1 MEKPLSNITV
11 IDCAQLYAG
20 PLAAMYMGDFGADVI
35 KVEHPNGGDT
45 LRGFGGFEEP
55 LSWKWTGRNKQSVP
69 IDLHAEEGKELFKAL
84 VAEADI
90 LIESFRPGTLERWDV
105 GWETLSA
112 VNEDLVMVRTTGFGQ
127 GTKYSHKAGF
137 GTLAEAM
144 SGFAYVTGPPD
155 RPPTLPGM
163 ALADAVAACYSTFA
177 AMFALYWRDVE
188 GGTGQYIDTSLLEPL
203 FGIMGENPVAHSVK
217 GVVQERSGNRNPH
230 SAPRNTYKTK
240 DDRWVAISASAESV
254 AKRVLELVGGEELVE
269 DPRFATME
277 DRIANVEELDAL
289 IQAWM
294 DERTRAEAIEAFDD
308 AGAAIAPIYNI
319 ADIFA
324 DEYFWNRDA
333 LITVEDDDLGEI
345 DMAGVFPHLSKTPG
359 DVRHTGPALGEHTVE
374 VLSSVA
380 GLGEDEIMALADR
393 GIVAVAD
400 D

>member
-1 MEKPLSNITV
+1 MDKPLSNLTV

-20 PLAAMYMGDFGADVI
+20 PLAAMFMGDFGAEVI
-35 KVEHPNGGDT
+35 KVEHPDVGDT
-45 LRGFGGFEEP
+45 VRGFGGTEEE
-55 LSWKWTGRNKQSVP
+55 LSWKWVGRNKKSVP
-69 IDLHAEEGKELFKAL
+69 IDLHAEEGKEVFTSL
-84 VAEADI
+84 VAEADVV
-90 LIESFRPGTLERWDV
+90 IESFRPQTLEDWGL
-105 GWETLSA
+105 GWETLSS

-127 GTKYSHKAGF
+127 DNRYAHKAGF

-144 SGFAYVTGPPD
+144 SGFAYVTGQPD
-155 RPPTLPGM
+155 GPPTLPAM

-203 FGIMGENPVAHSVK
+203 FGVMGEYPVEYSVT
-217 GVVQERSGNRNPH
+217 GVVHERSGNRTPH

-254 AKRVLELVGGEELVE
+254 ANRVLELVGGADLRE

-277 DRIANVEELDAL
+277 DRLANVEALDEI

-294 DERTRAEAIEAFDD
+294 EERTREEAIEAFDE

-319 ADIFA
+319 ADIF
-324 DEYFWNRDA
+324 DDGYFRERDA
-333 LITVEDDDLGEI
+333 LVTVEDEELGELE
-345 DMAGVFPHLSKTPG
+345 MAGVFPHLSATPG
-359 DVRHTGPALGEHTVE
+359 RIDHTGPALGAHTVE
-374 VLSSVA
+374 VLA
-380 GLGEDEIMALADR
+380 ERTGLTPAEIEALADR
-393 GIVAVAD
+393 GVVAIAD